1 MDGEIRSTHV
11 PSCSRKVLWTREMEH
26 KYLEL
31 LQEQVNL
38 GRKGEGGFR
47 KDAWTAIERKFNA
60 ELNLHLSKDNFK
72 NKLKTWKLAYRVMK
86 ELKNTSGFA
95 WNEATQCM
103 DADESVWDELLKIIC
118 YFKFL

>member
-1 MDGEIRSTHV
+1 M
-11 PSCSRKVLWTREMEH
+11 
-26 KYLEL
+26 
-31 LQEQVNL
+31 QEQVNL

-86 ELKNTSGFA
+86 ELKNSSGFA

>member
-1 MDGEIRSTHV
+1 MDGEICVTHV
-11 PSCSRKVLWTREMEH
+11 PPSRKILWTWKMEH

-31 LQEQVNL
+31 LQEQVHL

-47 KDAWTAIERKFNA
+47 KDAWIAIERKFNT

-86 ELKNTSGFA
+86 EFKNTSGFT
-95 WNEATQCM
+95 WNEATH
-103 DADESVWDELLKIIC
+103 ESVWDDLLKVIC